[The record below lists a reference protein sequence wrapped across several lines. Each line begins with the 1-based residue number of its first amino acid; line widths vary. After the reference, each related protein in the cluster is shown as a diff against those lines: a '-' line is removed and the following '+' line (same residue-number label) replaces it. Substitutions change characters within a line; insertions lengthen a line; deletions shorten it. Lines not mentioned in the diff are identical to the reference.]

1 MSRTTGILVVIFCS
15 LLLAVLSGPMASAQQ
30 PPNDSCAGALPI
42 TGEVDEFFLTFGATT
57 DSSLFDA
64 GVCGFDRIF
73 NDVWYCYTATATGT
87 CVVSTCQNAFF
98 DTRIAVFNGCSCPAD
113 PSNVVSCNDNCPA
126 DTVNGTSTA
135 TFDATAGSQY
145 LICIGSASPA
155 QFGEGVF
162 TVSCATPCDPLPD
175 AGFFAAQLPD
185 GPGVPPFTVAFNAS
199 QSTGTNLDPYI
210 WDFGDGSNVAFG
222 VNTIHTYDSS
232 GDYVV
237 QLIVFDSCGNQDSQL
252 VGVTVCDP
260 LVAVFTAA
268 PFSGTAP
275 LTVEFFNDTTGTGP
289 FQFTWNFG
297 DGSAAST
304 VEAPV
309 HVYANPGDYL
319 AVLSVTDACGN
330 TDVFDQEIVVVTCD
344 PLVAV
349 FTAAPFSGTAPL
361 TVEFFNDT
369 TGTGPFQFTWNF
381 GDGSAASTVVAPIHV
396 YTNPGTYQAVLTAED
411 ACGNTDTYEQGI
423 EVVGCDPA
431 LAIFTVDPTSG
442 PAPLYVQFFNDST
455 GTGPLQYTWNFGDG
469 GFLSE
474 ESSPPVVYYDY
485 QTPGSYVAS
494 LTVQNGCGPP
504 SEFLSPIITVTASE
518 DNFLRGDPNGDLQ
531 IDISDA
537 INILGY
543 LFSNGPLSCE
553 DAADANDDGEVN
565 IADAI
570 NSLFWLFD
578 GTGACIQFP
587 PFDGCGPD
595 PTDDYLGCEVFN
607 SCP

>member
-1 MSRTTGILVVIFCS
+1 VSRIHAFIHVVIIAC
-15 LLLAVLSGPMASAQQ
+15 LLLAVVSGPMAFAQQ
-30 PPNDSCAGALPI
+30 PPNDSCAGAQPI
-42 TGEVDEFFLTFGATT
+42 TGDVNEFFLTFGATT

-113 PSNVVSCNDNCPA
+113 PSNVVSCNDDCPA

-162 TVSCATPCDPLPD
+162 TVSCGTACDPLV
-175 AGFFAAQLPD
+175 AGFTAN
-185 GPGVPPFTVAFNAS
+185 PPSGAPPLTVNFTNT
-199 QSTGTNLDPYI
+199 STGTGPFIYE
-210 WDFGDGSNVAFG
+210 WDFGDGSAASAEESPVHIYANPGTYNVFMGLEDACSNIEG
-222 VNTIHTYDSS
+222 TEQTIS
-232 GDYVV
+232 VE
-237 QLIVFDSCGNQDSQL
+237 
-252 VGVTVCDP
+252 CDP
-260 LVAVFTAA
+260 LVAVFTVE

-304 VEAPV
+304 VEAPI

-330 TDVFDQEIVVVTCD
+330 TDVFDQEIEVIACD

-349 FTAAPFSGTAPL
+349 FTVEPFSGTAPL

-369 TGTGPFQFTWNF
+369 TGTGPFLYEWNF
-381 GDGSAASTVVAPIHV
+381 GDGSAASTVEAPIHV
-396 YTNPGTYQAVLTAED
+396 YANPGNYLAVLTAED
-411 ACGNTDTYEQGI
+411 ACGNTDTYNQEI
-423 EVVGCDPA
+423 EVVACDPA

-442 PAPLYVQFFNDST
+442 PAPLFVQFFNDST

-485 QTPGSYVAS
+485 QTPGTYVAS
-494 LTVQNGCGPP
+494 LTVENGCGPP
-504 SEFLSPIITVTASE
+504 SQFFSPIITVTASE

-531 IDISDA
+531 IDISDP
-537 INILGY
+537 IKILGY
-543 LFSNGPLSCE
+543 LFSNVPLSCE
-553 DAADANDDGEVN
+553 DAADVNDDGGVD

-587 PFDGCGPD
+587 PSDGCGPD
-595 PTDDYLGCEVFN
+595 PTDDDLGCEVFN